1 LTLATPL
8 NLAILPSGGHRRAVS
23 SLFLMQPSWNQR
35 YEEDGYAYGTQ
46 PNDFL
51 REQAHRLQGPVLS
64 LAEGE
69 GRNGVFL
76 AGKGLA
82 VTGIDSSDVGLRKAR
97 ALAHARGVSLE
108 TVVADLGHHDLGQ
121 ARYGAVVAIYAHFPR
136 EFRRGLHARVREA
149 LRPGGLHLLEA
160 YTPAQT
166 ERPTGGP
173 RDPDLCITL
182 DSLREDFPDFEVL
195 IGREV
200 ERPVIEGRYHT
211 GLASVVQWVARK
223 PAAG

>member
-1 LTLATPL
+1 
-8 NLAILPSGGHRRAVS
+8 
-23 SLFLMQPSWNQR
+23 MQPPWNQR

-76 AGKGLA
+76 AGIGSGGDWDRQFRRRLA
-82 VTGIDSSDVGLRKAR
+82 EGPGACPCPRRLPRDRGGRPRSPRPR
-97 ALAHARGVSLE
+97 PALAMAPWWPSTR
-108 TVVADLGHHDLGQ
+108 
-121 ARYGAVVAIYAHFPR
+121 IFPR

-173 RDPDLCITL
+173 RI
-182 DSLREDFPDFEVL
+182 L
-195 IGREV
+195 IS
-200 ERPVIEGRYHT
+200 
-211 GLASVVQWVARK
+211 ASRWTPCAKTFRTSRC
-223 PAAG
+223 